1 MLPYE
6 DDDDREPPF
15 PALRKRDL
23 TVDLVVGTIGVLAA
37 LVTLLDAWREV
48 RLTWAT
54 WRTL

>member
-6 DDDDREPPF
+6 DDDDRESPLR
-15 PALRKRDL
+15 ALRKRDL